1 MDLNRLYFKHQISMM
16 RVFSAED
23 AATRGYHQSL
33 ADGFA
38 QRIAQFQL
46 GKGANASAAWATVAA
61 Q

>member
-16 RVFSAED
+16 RLSSAGD
-23 AATRGYHQSL
+23 RVCRDYHQTI

-46 GKGANASAAWATVAA
+46 VAGASASAAWATVAA
-61 Q
+61 L